1 MRWRPGSRSS
11 TSRRNPPSEIV
22 FPVRWRCGARRP
34 PRGAHRISTSAN
46 PLASWDLL
54 SFVPGGDM
62 GHEDRTEA
70 FYPTG
75 AIAFFAAMTVF
86 FAVVWLALYALM
98 IYRH

>member
-1 MRWRPGSRSS
+1 
-11 TSRRNPPSEIV
+11 
-22 FPVRWRCGARRP
+22 
-34 PRGAHRISTSAN
+34 
-46 PLASWDLL
+46 
-54 SFVPGGDM
+54 M

-75 AIAFFAAMTVF
+75 AIAFFTAMTVF